1 MEKMTTWCFRK
12 ISIPMIIFLYAA
24 GENSVVGLIQTTIY
38 SEYTMED
45 YMPDQDVVDTMENDM
60 MDSV

>member
-1 MEKMTTWCFRK
+1 MLCTLMEKMTTWCFRK

-45 YMPDQDVVDTMENDM
+45 YMPD
-60 MDSV
+60 